1 VGLADTAFVRLAIL
15 STNFLAKRGG
25 RVCPYHMSQTD
36 KAEAAL
42 NQMLYP
48 RKMAT
53 RNEEEK
59 KVVNRR
65 LRRKMLER
73 WENEGGKVGDIGPSP
88 ASTGSKKPA
97 GVGKK
102 RSSDTSTKIKK

>member
-1 VGLADTAFVRLAIL
+1 
-15 STNFLAKRGG
+15 
-25 RVCPYHMSQTD
+25 
-36 KAEAAL
+36 
-42 NQMLYP
+42 MLYP

-59 KVVNRR
+59 KAATQR

-88 ASTGSKKPA
+88 ASTGRKNPV
-97 GVGKK
+97 GVSKK
-102 RSSDTSTKIKK
+102 RSSDASTKIKK

>member
-1 VGLADTAFVRLAIL
+1 MEIAGWTATVFVIGAWDSQIRHLYGLRFT
-15 STNFLAKRGG
+15 
-25 RVCPYHMSQTD
+25 SQTD

-88 ASTGSKKPA
+88 ASTGSKNPA